1 MYVGLAV
8 STLLHLGLLAWVI
21 LSIQATPHLPLP
33 DAPTIEAQ
41 IITPSEFTK
50 LRQGDPNSKKMAAKA
65 KDEPKPDVSKKE
77 AAKPKPI
84 TAPPPPQEPPPPSED
99 EIAKKLEEQKKL
111 EAEKK
116 AAEDKK
122 KADLAAKKKAE
133 EEAKKKKEAERK
145 AKEKKRKE
153 AERKKKLAEK
163 KRKAKKKKQK
173 FDADRIAALLD
184 KTPEKRGSPKSSI
197 SDPDNPT
204 DYEGPVAGERE
215 GSGFQLTAREEDL
228 LKGRISAQ
236 LRECW
241 RLPGSGGGA
250 SIPVVTVKWQLNRD
264 GSLRGVPKVI
274 GRRSSPTYRVA
285 AENAVRAVVQC
296 APYRLPKDKYEA
308 WRVIE
313 WDFDPKAM
321 L

>member
-8 STLLHLGLLAWVI
+8 STLLHVGLLAWVI

-50 LRQGDPNSKKMAAKA
+50 LRQGDPNSKKMTAKP
-65 KDEPKPDVSKKE
+65 KEEPKPEVAKE
-77 AAKPKPI
+77 EAPKPKPKA
-84 TAPPPPQEPPPPSED
+84 APPPPTED
-99 EIAKKLEEQKKL
+99 EVAKKLEAQKKL
-111 EAEKK
+111 EEEKK
-116 AAEDKK
+116 AAEAKK
-122 KADLAAKKKAE
+122 KAEAEAKAKAEAEAKKKAE
-133 EEAKKKKEAERK
+133 EAKKKAEA
-145 AKEKKRKE
+145 EKKRKE

-163 KRKAKKKKQK
+163 KRKAKKKKRK

-184 KTPEKRGSPKSSI
+184 KTPEKRGGERSSATDRE
-197 SDPDNPT
+197 S

-215 GSGFQLTAREEDL
+215 GRGLQLTAREEDL
-228 LKGRISAQ
+228 LKGRINSQ

-241 RLPGSGGGA
+241 RLPGGGGGS
-250 SIPVVTVKWQLNRD
+250 SIPVVTVKWNLNRD
-264 GSLRGVPKVI
+264 GSLRGTPKVV
-274 GRRSSPTYRVA
+274 GHSSSPAFRVA

-296 APYRLPKDKYEA
+296 APYRLPRDKYEA
-308 WRVIE
+308 WRSIT
-313 WDFDPKAM
+313 WDFDPRAM

>member
-1 MYVGLAV
+1 MSSFISLF
-8 STLLHLGLLAWVI
+8 LHLALVAWVI
-21 LSIQATPHLPLP
+21 FSIQATPNLPLP

-50 LRQGDPNSKKMAAKA
+50 LRQGDPNSKKMAAKP
-65 KDEPKPDVSKKE
+65 KEQPKPDVSKKE
-77 AAKPKPI
+77 APKPKPI
-84 TAPPPPQEPPPPSED
+84 TAPPPAAEPPPPKED
-99 EIAKKLEEQKKL
+99 EIAKKL

-116 AAEDKK
+116 AAAEKK
-122 KADLAAKKKAE
+122 KAEDAAKKKAA

-173 FDADRIAALLD
+173 FDPDRIAALID
-184 KTPEKRGSPKSSI
+184 KTPEKRGAPKSSL
-197 SDPDNPT
+197 SDPDRKT

-215 GSGFQLTAREEDL
+215 GQGLQLTAREEDL

-241 RLPGSGGGA
+241 RLPGGGGGS

-264 GSLRGVPKVI
+264 GSLRGSPKVV
-274 GRRSSPTYRVA
+274 GRRSSPAFQVA

-308 WRVIE
+308 WRSIT
-313 WDFDPKAM
+313 WDFDPRAM